1 MNWNLFHCLIRV
13 KQLITTLTF
22 LQERKLTPA
31 LSQHFEMAGGQA
43 SAFFSTHRKSRH
55 NGPLSFPEWV
65 NLSEARLV
73 HTHLTCPWVFPGSWV
88 PVSWLPLTFSLTTKA
103 LKQPLFCPFL
113 SLLWQSHHGSY
124 LPTHM
129 IGRTYYYYCQLF
141 CLQIRRVCLNLYG
154 RKSVSN
160 PVFLM
165 IKWNHEFS
173 FTIGF

>member
-88 PVSWLPLTFSLTTKA
+88 PVSWLPLTFSLTRKPSNSPYFA
-103 LKQPLFCPFL
+103 HFFL
-113 SLLWQSHHGSY
+113 SCGNHTMAVISQHIWLAGLIIIIASY
-124 LPTHM
+124 SA
-129 IGRTYYYYCQLF
+129 C
-141 CLQIRRVCLNLYG
+141 
-154 RKSVSN
+154 K
-160 PVFLM
+160 
-165 IKWNHEFS
+165 
-173 FTIGF
+173 